1 VNISFRPAL
10 PADRPFLVS
19 TWSRSTKLMHS
30 AGLIS
35 SESWPGVMHPELER
49 ILDRDDATAL
59 IACERDDPDYFYG
72 WVAGDTSGRVP
83 VLFFVYVKEP
93 YRRTGVARRLLA
105 AIGID
110 PSQYFIY
117 VSRGSSYPQLAS
129 RFRHA
134 KHDPNVAR
142 FPKQQRRPA

>member
-1 VNISFRPAL
+1 VNLSFRPAL
-10 PADRPFLVS
+10 PADRAFMVS
-19 TWSRSTKLMHS
+19 TWSRSTKLSHS

-35 SESWPGVMHPELER
+35 SESWPTVMHREYNLA
-49 ILDRDDATAL
+49 LDRDDARAL

-93 YRRTGVARRLLA
+93 FRRAGIARQLLA

-110 PSQYFIY
+110 PSQYFVY

-129 RFRHA
+129 RVRHA
-134 KHDPNVAR
+134 KHNPNEVR
-142 FPKQQRRPA
+142 FPKPQRRPA